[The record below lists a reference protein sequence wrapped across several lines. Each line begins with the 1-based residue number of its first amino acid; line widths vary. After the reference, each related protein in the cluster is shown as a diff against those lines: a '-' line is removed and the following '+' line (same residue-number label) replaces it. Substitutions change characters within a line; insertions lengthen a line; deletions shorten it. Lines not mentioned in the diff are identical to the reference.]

1 MAELLVSQLDYVYFF
16 FGLVLFLLAAV
27 CFSMSRAG
35 SLPTPWWILGLFAAA
50 HGVSQ
55 WLHLLALA
63 SADTPGFAGA
73 RAAWTGLS
81 FLFLLEFARRT
92 NRILHGR
99 TVGPWIHL
107 PLVLTVLV
115 LVRFFGTSTLDSAV
129 RLAIGLPA
137 AIWTFLLF
145 LAAANRTEELGG
157 GPRALRARLWGAFYF
172 GAFAIASGLVV
183 PPAPFV
189 PAGWPS
195 PAGCLALL
203 GVPIQLVRALLVC
216 GMALSV
222 WALAVSFDPR
232 GRLLRKRRILFWA
245 MAGSIAGIVGAGWVF
260 TDRLGKLND
269 RVLVDDAQSAAS
281 QIQDHLVME
290 MESADVGARSLSEIV
305 GRFHAGPAGID
316 RSRLG
321 EVVDALSHGSKEGVV
336 YVLDPEGTTVSASNR
351 DRPESFVGKS
361 YAVRPY
367 FRAAMEGRPGRFI
380 GMGLTSSLPGYY
392 ASMPIRDAAG
402 RIVGVA
408 VEKRNLDES
417 QLGPA
422 SGLLSYVVAP
432 DGRVLVAGGGGR
444 RDRPLW
450 PSGAAAIGDQKD
462 RAVLDHP
469 FEGEAWFVLEG
480 ERTIAVRRPIPGFD
494 WSLVVLKRERT
505 HVANRL
511 LGIVI
516 TLLLCAV
523 VLTYFVA
530 MQRQLGAES
539 HITVKRHEAEV
550 RARDLARQADTDA
563 LTGVLNRHG
572 FNTMIS
578 RELARARR
586 HTQPLAVV
594 ILDID
599 HFKQVNDRHGHA
611 AGDQVLEGLARILE
625 SHVRESDLVA
635 RWGGEEFVV
644 IAPMTG
650 IDGAANLAEKIR
662 ALLESTDL
670 GPEGPVTASF
680 GVAELKP
687 DDTVEALLHR
697 ADEALYRAKTG
708 GRNRVERGDASP
720 VESPDAA
727 VAEGRTE
734 EQMVPRKQLYSE
746 TGYEPIDREHKDL
759 SDALEAFIGKVN
771 AGKVAEVES
780 AMDALIAGVGAHFA
794 HEERLMVEF
803 DYPQAKRHAE
813 AHALFVGDVLRFQKE
828 LQQGGVT
835 ATFRRWAVSRL
846 LEWFRFHILSHDIG
860 LGQFLRKAGVPAK
873 PPASI

>member
-1 MAELLVSQLDYVYFF
+1 MAELLVAQLDYIYFF

-35 SLPTPWWILGLFAAA
+35 SLPTPWWLLGLFAAT
-50 HGVSQ
+50 HGIAQ
-55 WLHLLALA
+55 WLHLVALA
-63 SADTPGFAGA
+63 SADTPRFTAA
-73 RAAWTGLS
+73 RAAVTGVS
-81 FLFLLEFARRT
+81 FLFLLEFARRA
-92 NRILHGR
+92 NRILHRR

-107 PLVLTVLV
+107 PLVLAVLA
-115 LVRFFGTSTLDSAV
+115 LVRHFGTATLDSAV

-137 AIWTFLLF
+137 AIWTALLF
-145 LAAANRTEELGG
+145 LSAANRTDEIGG
-157 GPRALRARLWGAFYF
+157 GPSARRARLWGALYV
-172 GAFAIASGLVV
+172 GGFATAAGLVV

-189 PAGWPS
+189 PPGWPS
-195 PAGCLALL
+195 PAASLMLL
-203 GVPIQLVRALLVC
+203 GIPIQLVRALLVC

-245 MAGSIAGIVGAGWVF
+245 MAGSIVGIVVAGWAF

-269 RVLVDDAQSAAS
+269 RFLVEDAQSTAL
-281 QIQDHLVME
+281 QIQDHLAME
-290 MESADVGARSLSEIV
+290 MEAANLGASSLAEVV
-305 GRFHAGPAGID
+305 GRFHAGPSGID
-316 RSRLG
+316 GSRLDD
-321 EVVDALSHGSKEGVV
+321 VVDALAHGSKEGVV
-336 YVLDPEGTTVSASNR
+336 YVLDGAGTTLSASNR
-351 DRPESFVGKS
+351 DRPDSFVGKS
-361 YAVRPY
+361 YAMRPY
-367 FRAAMEGRPGRFI
+367 YKEAMEGRPGRFM
-380 GMGLTSSLPGYY
+380 GMGLTSSVPGYY
-392 ASMPIRDAAG
+392 ASVPIRDATR
-402 RIVGVA
+402 RIIGVA
-408 VEKRNLDES
+408 VEKRNLGES
-417 QLGPA
+417 QLGPDA
-422 SGLLSYVVAP
+422 GLRSYVVAP
-432 DGRVLVAGGGGR
+432 DGRVLVEGGGAS

-450 PSGAAAIGDQKD
+450 PDGTAGAGGRKVQ
-462 RAVLDHP
+462 AVLDHP
-469 FEGEAWFVLEG
+469 FEGEAWVYLEG
-480 ERTIAVRRPIPGFD
+480 ARTIAVRRPIAGFD
-494 WSLVVLKRERT
+494 WSLVVLKEERT

-586 HTQPLAVV
+586 HAQPLAVAL
-594 ILDID
+594 LDID
-599 HFKQVNDRHGHA
+599 QFKQVNDRHGHA
-611 AGDQVLEGLARILE
+611 AGDQVLEGLARLLE

-650 IDGAANLAEKIR
+650 IDGAANLAEKLR
-662 ALLESTDL
+662 GLLESTDL

-680 GVAELKP
+680 GVAELQP
-687 DDTVEALLHR
+687 EDTVEALLHR

-708 GRNRVERGDASP
+708 GRNRVERGDMSP
-720 VESPDAA
+720 GVSPDAA
-727 VAEGRTE
+727 VLAGRTE
-734 EQMVPRKQLYSE
+734 EQVVPR
-746 TGYEPIDREHKDL
+746 IDREHRDL

-771 AGKVAEVES
+771 AGKVTEVEA
-780 AMDALIAGVGAHFA
+780 AMDALIAGVGDHFA
-794 HEERLMVEF
+794 HEERLMAEF

-813 AHALFVGDVLRFQKE
+813 AHALFVGDVERFRKE
-828 LQQGGVT
+828 LGQGGVT

-860 LGQFLRKAGVPAK
+860 LGQFLRKTGVPAT
-873 PPASI
+873 PPASN

>member
-1 MAELLVSQLDYVYFF
+1 MAALLVAQLDYVYFF

-27 CFSMSRAG
+27 CLSMSRAG
-35 SLPTPWWILGLFAAA
+35 SLPTPWWLLGLFAAT
-50 HGVSQ
+50 HGVAE
-55 WLHLLALA
+55 WLHLVALTGGDSPRFVA
-63 SADTPGFAGA
+63 IRGA
-73 RAAWTGLS
+73 MTGAS

-92 NRILHGR
+92 NRILQGR

-107 PLVLTVLV
+107 PVISTVLV
-115 LVRFFGTSTLDSAV
+115 LVTAFGASTLDSAV
-129 RLAIGLPA
+129 RLAVGLPA
-137 AIWTFLLF
+137 AIWTFALF
-145 LAAANRTEELGG
+145 LSAANRTEELGG
-157 GPRALRARLWGAFYF
+157 GPRGRRARLWGAFYF
-172 GAFAIASGLVV
+172 GAFAIAAGLVV

-189 PAGWPS
+189 PLGWPS
-195 PAGCLALL
+195 PAACLALL

-216 GMALSV
+216 GMAFSV

-245 MAGSIAGIVGAGWVF
+245 MTGSIVGIVGAGWIF

-269 RVLVDDAQSAAS
+269 RVLVEDAQSTAS

-290 MESADVGARSLSEIV
+290 MESADLGARSLGEIV
-305 GRFHAGPAGID
+305 GRFHVGPSGID
-316 RSRLG
+316 RTRLD
-321 EVVDALSHGSKEGVV
+321 EVIDALTHGSTEGVV
-336 YVLDPEGTTVSASNR
+336 YVLGPDGTTLAASNR
-351 DRPESFVGKS
+351 DRPDSFVGKS
-361 YAVRPY
+361 YAIRPY
-367 FRAAMEGRPGRFI
+367 FREAIEGRPGRFI
-380 GMGLTSSLPGYY
+380 GMGLTSSVPGYY
-392 ASMPIRDAAG
+392 ASMPIRDASR

-408 VEKRNLDES
+408 VEKRNLDGS
-417 QLGPA
+417 KLGPGD
-422 SGLLSYVVAP
+422 GLPSYVVSP

-444 RDRPLW
+444 KDRPLW
-450 PSGAAAIGDQKD
+450 STGASPSPVGGARPLLDG
-462 RAVLDHP
+462 AV
-469 FEGEAWFVLEG
+469 EGEAWVYLEG

-494 WSLVVLKRERT
+494 WSLVVLKPERT

-539 HITVKRHEAEV
+539 HITVKRNEAEV

-572 FNTMIS
+572 FNTMVS

-586 HTQPLAVV
+586 HAQPLALVL
-594 ILDID
+594 LDID

-611 AGDQVLEGLARILE
+611 AGDQVLEGLARLLE

-650 IDGAANLAEKIR
+650 VDGAANLAEKIR

-680 GVAELKP
+680 GVAELQP
-687 DDTVEALLHR
+687 ADTVEALLHR
-697 ADEALYRAKTG
+697 ADEALYRAKTT

-720 VESPDAA
+720 EQASDGATP
-727 VAEGRTE
+727 EGWPEDR
-734 EQMVPRKQLYSE
+734 MLPRKQLYSE
-746 TGYEPIDREHKDL
+746 TGYEPIDREHRDL
-759 SDALEAFIGKVN
+759 SDALESFVGKVN
-771 AGKVAEVES
+771 AGKVGEVES
-780 AMDALIAGVGAHFA
+780 AMDALIAGVGEHFA
-794 HEERLMVEF
+794 HEERLMAESG
-803 DYPQAKRHAE
+803 YPQASRHAE
-813 AHALFVGDVLRFQKE
+813 AHELFVGDVVRFRKE
-828 LQQGGVT
+828 LQQAGLT
-835 ATFRRWAVSRL
+835 APFRRWAVSRL

-860 LGQFLRKAGVPAK
+860 LGQFLRKAMA
-873 PPASI
+873 PPNAPGKT